1 MGVVF
6 PGEGCSFRRIL
17 QASWSQASSRWGQ
30 VGQGGGP
37 PLSPPPGVGTEPFC
51 SLQPLYLLR
60 GAGETAG
67 WWGQNQMYNLSV
79 PSAGDGGPA
88 APPATPPISS
98 YSLVLRVQLVLGV
111 GGSTGWGTPWEGP
124 QVTGTRVKSPLPAS
138 RKTDR
143 ASWEATGCAR
153 AWEQQGTGLLG
164 TEGCLRGVGIGGDP
178 GTEPQLGRCG
188 AKAKGT
194 GNKCIS
200 NIWDQKRRW

>member
-1 MGVVF
+1 M
-6 PGEGCSFRRIL
+6 
-17 QASWSQASSRWGQ
+17 
-30 VGQGGGP
+30 GQGSGP

-51 SLQPLYLLR
+51 SLQPLFPLLR

-67 WWGQNQMYNLSV
+67 WWGQNQMCNLSV

-88 APPATPPISS
+88 APLATTHFFLLSCSEGAPCA
-98 YSLVLRVQLVLGV
+98 GV
-111 GGSTGWGTPWEGP
+111 GVGSTGWGTPWEGH

-138 RKTDR
+138 RKTGR
-143 ASWEATGCAR
+143 ASWEAAGCAR

-164 TEGCLRGVGIGGDP
+164 TEGCLRGVGMGGDP

-200 NIWDQKRRW
+200 NI